1 MKRILFMFLF
11 LFACVLTVRAEE
23 LATYKAGGRRVW
35 TVDGI
40 DYAFRW
46 CPPGTFMMGSPSN
59 EAGRDNDEK
68 QHEVT
73 LTHGFWMLETEVT
86 QAMWQSV
93 MGDKM
98 NENGDKMNENGDKKN
113 ENGDKKNENGD
124 KKNEKGSQDPVDH
137 VSWME
142 CDEFC
147 RKLASKL
154 GMTVSLAME
163 AQWEYACWA
172 GTTTACAGDLDQMGW
187 YRNNCGGKTHPVGQK
202 QPNAWG
208 LYDMYGNVWEWCQNW
223 YGENYYAEF
232 ANERPDR
239 PF

>member
-40 DYAFRW
+40 DSAFRW

-73 LTHGFWMLETEVT
+73 LTHDFWRLETEVT

-98 NENGDKMNENGDKKN
+98 NENGDK
-113 ENGDKKNENGD
+113 
-124 KKNEKGSQDPVDH
+124 KNEKGSQDPVDL

-163 AQWEYACWA
+163 AQWEYACRA